1 MSATVD
7 REQLAALRRLRA
19 AFGDVQVLAVDE
31 GGGAGGREPK
41 WGRTSLDGRL
51 RRSRQPVSTRRHG
64 SLELWGE
71 TVPRLVL
78 RRADGWW
85 DVVPGEHCH

>member
-1 MSATVD
+1 MEAKPNGT
-7 REQLAALRRLRA
+7 ARA
-19 AFGDVQVLAVDE
+19 F
-31 GGGAGGREPK
+31 
-41 WGRTSLDGRL
+41 DGRL
-51 RRSRQPVSTRRHG
+51 RRSHQPVSTRRLG
-64 SLELWGE
+64 SLELLGE